1 MPSINLTNFE
11 NVVAHTI
18 SEINSTS
25 GVTNIRNIYANQSDI
40 IDLLNNKADQ
50 VDTYTKAQIDANFYD
65 INQSYNKTEVDVLS
79 NNISSNAYFIMNNT
93 ATIASNLVNVSSNTF
108 LIGNLTITSNTNFNN
123 ISSNTHLINNLNST
137 ITTNFNNIS
146 SNTNLINTNI
156 NNISS
161 NTHLINNLNSTIT
174 SNFNNIS
181 SNSNLITGLNS
192 TVNSHITTILDLQN
206 ENGGS
211 FNESDYY
218 NKITTNNLLSEK
230 LNTSVL
236 NNTLIHNITTTSTFK
251 IANFGNY
258 NNFYEM
264 YNNYFD
270 SYIYGNLS
278 GATMFLNQRGFGD
291 VEINNSSTF
300 QNDKILL
307 NHNTTIL
314 SNLQVSGLFSCSSI
328 LDIAGSDARYILQSD
343 GLSGLIT
350 GNTNTIN
357 SIITSNNS
365 QDTSLGQKLDKI
377 DNNVQSVAGA
387 INFSDNTTLHSNLN
401 MLTTG
406 SIICNKFSTTPSP
419 NLGLQ
424 MTFQMFNREFNI
436 NRDGRM
442 WMSSAGGQWE
452 TQIGDAN
459 VGRVWVKDRFGLG
472 AVGVNGYVLNCA
484 GKSRFTDAVD
494 FIGTDKAVNL
504 NNGSYLN
511 FNNNGSIRRYTPSSI
526 EGLYMSHNDFV
537 SISIGDV
544 SNASN
549 QYMMCDGLVNKT
561 IFSKPI
567 DVLGNIY
574 TNADINCDNV
584 NIATDGKLTIDTN
597 CELYRYVSA
606 FSSFDMRNSDAN
618 SSIRFIC
625 GDPAVQS
632 NIVGAVNIST
642 GWTFNTSTVDVMGNL
657 FADDIYVKSGGA
669 LRSNNIA
676 PNGGTLVTVDTNLAV
691 QNAYLATNTIQ
702 SFDLTTVSFLNNISM
717 TTGTDIKMGTS
728 EISTYHDGTNLST
741 IDVIFRTSNTAFRV
755 SDASSTPSV
764 LLSIDKTFGTTVNTE
779 SFTNNAPSTF
789 NENITVAGTK
799 KMLCNLIE
807 PSTGTNIDLT
817 ATTVTINGT
826 FVDSSD
832 SRLKYDIDNIK
843 SNCMNVIKKFKPKK
857 FKRHDRND
865 NGKTHIGYIADEVL
879 KAIPKEFENIVCKDR
894 EYLGLNYLVL
904 PVLVHKAVLELSD
917 KIDKLEKEIKEF
929 KKEKSK

>member
-25 GVTNIRNIYANQSDI
+25 GITNIRNIYANQSDI

-65 INQSYNKTEVDVLS
+65 INQSYNKTEVNVLS

-192 TVNSHITTILDLQN
+192 TVNSHITAILDLQN

-328 LDIAGSDARYILQSD
+328 LDIAGSDARYVLQSD
-343 GLSGLIT
+343 GLNSLIT

-357 SIITSNNS
+357 SIITNDSA
-365 QDTSLGQKLDKI
+365 QDTVISQKLDKVNTTAQTVNSPLILSLTDNTNPIFRIQDAVSNQRLEFKRGCQLDSYQGLQGATPYRLWLGWNTGDVIIGRPNNASRITINGNIHTSYNFAQMHGTSYFEGAVYMKGNLFTNNDFSTDIKTKI
-377 DNNVQSVAGA
+377 DN
-387 INFSDNTTLHSNLN
+387 INT
-401 MLTTG
+401 
-406 SIICNKFSTTPSP
+406 SIN
-419 NLGLQ
+419 GL
-424 MTFQMFNREFNI
+424 EPYL
-436 NRDGRM
+436 
-442 WMSSAGGQWE
+442 E
-452 TQIGDAN
+452 T
-459 VGRVWVKDRFGLG
+459 
-472 AVGVNGYVLNCA
+472 
-484 GKSRFTDAVD
+484 
-494 FIGTDKAVNL
+494 
-504 NNGSYLN
+504 
-511 FNNNGSIRRYTPSSI
+511 YTPDAI
-526 EGLYMSHNDFV
+526 EGFYIHHPNFV
-537 SISIGDV
+537 ACSIGDIT
-544 SNASN
+544 NASN
-549 QYMMCDGLVNKT
+549 QYFMADGLVGKT

-574 TNADINCDNV
+574 TNADVNCDNV

-606 FSSFDMRNSDAN
+606 FSSFDMRNTDAN

-632 NIVGAVNIST
+632 NIVGAVNITS
-642 GWTFNTSTVDVMGNL
+642 GWTFNTSTADFMGNL
-657 FADDIYVKSGGA
+657 FADDVYVKTNGA
-669 LRSNNIA
+669 LRSNHIA
-676 PNGGTLVTVDTNLAV
+676 PNGGTLITVDTNMAI

-728 EISTYHDGTNLST
+728 EISTYYDGTSLST
-741 IDVIFRTSNTAFRV
+741 IDVIFRTSNTAFRIAD
-755 SDASSTPSV
+755 SSSTPSV
-764 LLSIDKTFGTTVNTE
+764 LLSTDKTFGTTVNTE

>member
-50 VDTYTKAQIDANFYD
+50 VDTYTKEQINANFYD
-65 INQSYNKTEVDVLS
+65 ITQSYNKTEVNVLS
-79 NNISSNAYFIMNNT
+79 NNISSN
-93 ATIASNLVNVSSNTF
+93 SF

-123 ISSNTHLINNLNST
+123 ISSNTNLINNLNST

-146 SNTNLINTNI
+146 SNSNLIYTNF
-156 NNISS
+156 NNISL
-161 NTHLINNLNSTIT
+161 NTHLINNLDSTIT
-174 SNFNNIS
+174 TNFNNIS
-181 SNSNLITGLNS
+181 SSSNLITELNS
-192 TVNSHITTILDLQN
+192 TVNSHISAISDLLN
-206 ENGGS
+206 NGGS

-230 LNTSVL
+230 LNTSIL
-236 NNTLIHNITTTSTFK
+236 NNTLIHNIPATSTFK

-270 SYIYGNLS
+270 SYVYGNLS
-278 GATMFLNQRGFGD
+278 GATMFLNQRGFGH

-307 NHNTTIL
+307 NDNTTIL
-314 SNLQVSGLFSCSSI
+314 SNLQVSSLFSCSSI
-328 LDIAGSDARYILQSD
+328 LDIAGSDARYVLQSD

-357 SIITSNNS
+357 SIITTNNS

-377 DNNVQSVAGA
+377 DTNAQSVAGA

-406 SIICNKFSTTPSP
+406 SIICNKFSTTSSP
-419 NLGLQ
+419 NVGLQ
-424 MTFQMFNREFNI
+424 LTFQMFNREFNI

-484 GKSRFTDAVD
+484 GQARFTDAVQ
-494 FIGTDKAVNL
+494 FIGTDKAISF

-511 FNNNGSIRRYTPSSI
+511 FNNNGSIRRYTPDAI
-526 EGLYMSHNDFV
+526 EGLYMTHDDFV
-537 SISIGDV
+537 AISVGDV
-544 SNASN
+544 TNASN

-561 IFSKPI
+561 IFSKP
-567 DVLGNIY
+567 VNVSGNIY
-574 TNADINCDNV
+574 TNAAVNCDNV
-584 NIATDGKLTIDTN
+584 NIDTDGKLTVDTN

-642 GWTFNTSTVDVMGNL
+642 GWTFDTSTVDVMGNL

-676 PNGGTLVTVDTNLAV
+676 PNGGTLVTVDTNMAI

-779 SFTNNAPSTF
+779 SFTNNATSTF
-789 NENITVAGTK
+789 NEHVTVAGTK
-799 KMLCNLIE
+799 KMLCNTLE

-865 NGKTHIGYIADEVL
+865 GGKTHIGYIADEVL
-879 KAIPKEFENIVCKDR
+879 KAIPKEFENIVCKDK

>member
-1 MPSINLTNFE
+1 M
-11 NVVAHTI
+11 
-18 SEINSTS
+18 
-25 GVTNIRNIYANQSDI
+25 NIFDITANRIRQVKDGAVNDIEDLYASKSDI
-40 IDLLNNKADQ
+40 QTVLDSKADQ
-50 VDTYTKAQIDANFYD
+50 ADTYTKEQINANFYD
-65 INQSYNKTEVDVLS
+65 ITETYDKTEIDVLS
-79 NNISSNAYFIMNNT
+79 NNISSN
-93 ATIASNLVNVSSNTF
+93 SF

-123 ISSNTHLINNLNST
+123 ISLNTSLINILNST
-137 ITTNFNNIS
+137 MSTNFNNIS
-146 SNTNLINTNI
+146 SNTNLINTNFNNI
-156 NNISS
+156 SLNTSLINNLNSPMSTNFNNISS
-161 NTHLINNLNSTIT
+161 NTNLINTNFNNISSNTNLINNLNSTVST
-174 SNFNNIS
+174 NFNNIS
-181 SNSNLITGLNS
+181 SNSHLIS
-192 TVNSHITTILDLQN
+192 QLQT
-206 ENGGS
+206 GS
-211 FNESDYY
+211 FDSNLYY
-218 NKITTNNLLSEK
+218 NKITTNNLLTDK

-236 NNTLIHNITTTSTFK
+236 NNTLIHNITTTSIFK

-258 NNFYEM
+258 NNFFEM

-270 SYIYGNLS
+270 SYVYGNLS

-328 LDIAGSDARYILQSD
+328 LDITGSDSRYVLQSD
-343 GLSGLIT
+343 NLAGLIT

-357 SIITSNNS
+357 SIITNDSA
-365 QDTSLGQKLDKI
+365 QDTVISQKLDK
-377 DNNVQSVAGA
+377 V
-387 INFSDNTTLHSNLN
+387 NTTLQTVNSPLILSLTDNTNPIFRIQDAVSNQGLEFKRGCHLDSYQGLQGATPYRLWLGWN
-401 MLTTG
+401 TG
-406 SIICNKFSTTPSP
+406 DVIIGRPNNASRITINGNVHTSYNFAQMHGTSYFEGAVYMKGNLFTNNDFSTDIKTKID
-419 NLGLQ
+419 
-424 MTFQMFNREFNI
+424 NI
-436 NRDGRM
+436 NTSINGLEPYL
-442 WMSSAGGQWE
+442 E
-452 TQIGDAN
+452 TYIPDA
-459 VGRVWVKDRFGLG
+459 
-472 AVGVNGYVLNCA
+472 
-484 GKSRFTDAVD
+484 
-494 FIGTDKAVNL
+494 
-504 NNGSYLN
+504 
-511 FNNNGSIRRYTPSSI
+511 I
-526 EGLYMSHNDFV
+526 EGFYMHHPNF
-537 SISIGDV
+537 ISLSVGDITI
-544 SNASN
+544 ASN

-574 TNADINCDNV
+574 TNADVNCDNV

-606 FSSFDMRNSDAN
+606 FSSFDMRNTDVN
-618 SSIRFIC
+618 SSIRFVC

-657 FADDIYVKSGGA
+657 FADDVYVKTNGA
-669 LRSNNIA
+669 LRSNHIA

-789 NENITVAGTK
+789 NENVTVAGTK

-865 NGKTHIGYIADEVL
+865 GGKTHIGYIADEVL
-879 KAIPKEFENIVCKDR
+879 KAIPKEFENVVSKDR

-904 PVLVHKAVLELSD
+904 PVLVHKAVLELND
-917 KIDKLEKEIKEF
+917 KVDKLEKEIKEF
-929 KKEKSK
+929 KKEKNK

>member
-18 SEINSTS
+18 SEINDT
-25 GVTNIRNIYANQSDI
+25 GIQDIKTIYASQTDI

-50 VDTYTKAQIDANFYD
+50 VNTYTKAQIDSNFYTK
-65 INQSYNKTEVDVLS
+65 IESYNKTEVNVLS

-161 NTHLINNLNSTIT
+161 NTTLINTNINNTSSNTHLINNLNSTVT
-174 SNFNNIS
+174 TNFNNIS
-181 SNSNLITGLNS
+181 SNSHLIS
-192 TVNSHITTILDLQN
+192 QLQT
-206 ENGGS
+206 GS
-211 FNESDYY
+211 FNEADYY

-236 NNTLIHNITTTSTFK
+236 NNTLIHNITTTATFK
-251 IANFGNY
+251 IAEFGNY
-258 NNFYEM
+258 NNFFEM

-270 SYIYGNLS
+270 SYVYGSLTGS
-278 GATMFLNQRGFGD
+278 TIFLNQRGFGD

-300 QNDKILL
+300 QNDKIIL

-328 LDIAGSDARYILQSD
+328 LDIAGSDARYVLQSD

-357 SIITSNNS
+357 SIITNDSA
-365 QDTSLGQKLDKI
+365 QDTVISQKLDKVNTTAQTVNSPLILSLTDNTNPIFRIQDAVNQRLEFKRGCQLDSYQGLTGATPYRLWLGWNTGDVIIGRPNNASRITINGNVHTSYNFAQAHGTSYFEGAVYMKGNLFTNNDFSTDIKTKI
-377 DNNVQSVAGA
+377 DN
-387 INFSDNTTLHSNLN
+387 INT
-401 MLTTG
+401 
-406 SIICNKFSTTPSP
+406 SIN
-419 NLGLQ
+419 GL
-424 MTFQMFNREFNI
+424 EPYL
-436 NRDGRM
+436 
-442 WMSSAGGQWE
+442 E
-452 TQIGDAN
+452 T
-459 VGRVWVKDRFGLG
+459 
-472 AVGVNGYVLNCA
+472 
-484 GKSRFTDAVD
+484 
-494 FIGTDKAVNL
+494 
-504 NNGSYLN
+504 
-511 FNNNGSIRRYTPSSI
+511 YTPDAI
-526 EGLYMSHNDFV
+526 EGFYMHHPNFV
-537 SISIGDV
+537 AVSVGDIT
-544 SNASN
+544 NASN

-561 IFSKPI
+561 IFSKPV

-574 TNADINCDNV
+574 TNADVNCDNV

-606 FSSFDMRNSDAN
+606 FSSFDMRNTDAN

-642 GWTFNTSTVDVMGNL
+642 GWTFNTSTADVMGNL
-657 FADDIYVKSGGA
+657 FADDIYVKTNGA
-669 LRSNNIA
+669 LRSNHIA

-717 TTGTDIKMGTS
+717 TTGTDLKMGTS
-728 EISTYHDGTNLST
+728 EISTYYDGTSLST

-755 SDASSTPSV
+755 ADSSTTPSV

-789 NENITVAGTK
+789 NENVTVVNTKTLFVNDIQDASGDAIDITAG
-799 KMLCNLIE
+799 
-807 PSTGTNIDLT
+807 
-817 ATTVTINGT
+817 TVTINGSLI
-826 FVDSSD
+826 DNSD
-832 SRLKYDIDNIK
+832 ARLKYDVDLLK
-843 SNCMNVIKKFKPKK
+843 SNCISMIKKFKPKK
-857 FKRHDRND
+857 FKRKDRD
-865 NGKTHIGYIADEVL
+865 DKDAIHIGYIADDLL
-879 KAIPKEFENIVCKDR
+879 KAVPKEISNVVHTER
-894 EYLGLNYLVL
+894 EYLGIEYTKVPILL
-904 PVLVHKAVLELSD
+904 HKALLEVID
-917 KIDKLEKEIKEF
+917 KVEKLEKEIKEL
-929 KKEKSK
+929 KKTI

>member
-50 VDTYTKAQIDANFYD
+50 VDTYTKEQINANFYD
-65 INQSYNKTEVDVLS
+65 ITQSYNKTEVNVLS
-79 NNISSNAYFIMNNT
+79 NNI
-93 ATIASNLVNVSSNTF
+93 SSNTF

-123 ISSNTHLINNLNST
+123 ISSNTNLINNLNATST
-137 ITTNFNNIS
+137 THFNSISSNSNLINTNFNNIS
-146 SNTNLINTNI
+146 L
-156 NNISS
+156 
-161 NTHLINNLNSTIT
+161 NTHLINNLNATSTT
-174 SNFNNIS
+174 HFNNIS

-192 TVNSHITTILDLQN
+192 TVNSHITAILDLQ
-206 ENGGS
+206 NGGS
-211 FNESDYY
+211 FNETDYY
-218 NKITTNNLLSEK
+218 NKTTNNLLSEK

-236 NNTLIHNITTTSTFK
+236 NNTLIHNITTTSIFK

-258 NNFYEM
+258 NNFFEL

-278 GATMFLNQRGFGD
+278 GATMFLNQRSFGN

-328 LDIAGSDARYILQSD
+328 LDVAGSDSRYVLQSD

-377 DNNVQSVAGA
+377 DTNAQSVAGA

-419 NLGLQ
+419 NVGLQ

-484 GKSRFTDAVD
+484 GQARFTDAVQ
-494 FIGTDKAVNL
+494 FMGTDKAISF

-511 FNNNGSIRRYTPSSI
+511 FNNNGSIRRYTPDAI

-537 SISIGDV
+537 ALSVGDV
-544 SNASN
+544 TNASN

-574 TNADINCDNV
+574 TNAAVNCDNV
-584 NIATDGKLTIDTN
+584 NIDTDGKLTIDTN

-642 GWTFNTSTVDVMGNL
+642 GWTFNTDTVDVMGNL
-657 FADDIYVKSGGA
+657 FADDIYVKTNGA
-669 LRSNNIA
+669 LRSNHLA
-676 PNGGTLVTVDTNLAV
+676 PNGGTLITVDTNMAI

-728 EISTYHDGTNLST
+728 EISTYYDGTNLST
-741 IDVIFRTSNTAFRV
+741 IDVKFNTTNTAFRV
-755 SDASSTPSV
+755 IDNATVFST
-764 LLSIDKTFGTTVNTE
+764 LLSIDKTFGTTVNTG

-789 NENITVAGTK
+789 NENVTVAGTK
-799 KMLCNLIE
+799 KMLCNTLE

-904 PVLVHKAVLELSD
+904 PVLVHKAVLELND
-917 KIDKLEKEIKEF
+917 KVDKLEKEIKEF

>member
-1 MPSINLTNFE
+1 MSQKTLL
-11 NVVAHTI
+11 
-18 SEINSTS
+18 
-25 GVTNIRNIYANQSDI
+25 NIFDITANRIRQVKDGAVNDIEDLYASKSDI
-40 IDLLNNKADQ
+40 QTVLDSKADQ
-50 VDTYTKAQIDANFYD
+50 ADTYTKEQINANFYD
-65 INQSYNKTEVDVLS
+65 ITETYDKTEINVLS
-79 NNISSNAYFIMNNT
+79 NNI
-93 ATIASNLVNVSSNTF
+93 SSNTF

-123 ISSNTHLINNLNST
+123 ISSNTNLINNLNST
-137 ITTNFNNIS
+137 VSTNLNNISSNTNLINTNINNISSNTNLINILNSTMTTNFNNIS

-161 NTHLINNLNSTIT
+161 NTNLINNLNSTIT
-174 SNFNNIS
+174 TNFNNIS
-181 SNSNLITGLNS
+181 SNSHLIS
-192 TVNSHITTILDLQN
+192 QLQT
-206 ENGGS
+206 GS
-211 FNESDYY
+211 FDSDLYY

-230 LNTSVL
+230 LDTSIL

-270 SYIYGNLS
+270 TYVYGSLT

-291 VEINNSSTF
+291 VEINNSSIF
-300 QNDKILL
+300 QNDKIIL

-314 SNLQVSGLFSCSSI
+314 SNLSVSGAFSCSSI
-328 LDIAGSDARYILQSD
+328 LDIAGSDARYVLQSD
-343 GLSGLIT
+343 GLNSLIT

-511 FNNNGSIRRYTPSSI
+511 FNNNGSIRRYTPDAI
-526 EGLYMSHNDFV
+526 EGLYMSHDDFV
-537 SISIGDV
+537 AISVGDV

-549 QYMMCDGLVNKT
+549 QFMMCDGLVNKT

-567 DVLGNIY
+567 DILGNIY
-574 TNADINCDNV
+574 TNADVNCDNV

-606 FSSFDMRNSDAN
+606 FSSFDMRNTDVN

-632 NIVGAVNIST
+632 NIVGAVNITS
-642 GWTFNTSTVDVMGNL
+642 GWTFNTSTAYFMGNL
-657 FADDIYVKSGGA
+657 FADDVYVKTNGA
-669 LRSNNIA
+669 LRSNHLA
-676 PNGGTLVTVDTNLAV
+676 PNGGTLITVDTNMAI

-702 SFDLTTVSFLNNISM
+702 SFDLTTVSFLNDISM
-717 TTGTDIKMGTS
+717 TTGTDIKLGTS
-728 EISTYHDGTNLST
+728 EISTYYDGTNLST
-741 IDVIFRTSNTAFRV
+741 FDVIFRTSNTAFRIAD
-755 SDASSTPSV
+755 SSSTPSV

-865 NGKTHIGYIADEVL
+865 GGKTHIGYIADEVL
-879 KAIPKEFENIVCKDR
+879 KAIPKEFENVVSQDR

-904 PVLVHKAVLELSD
+904 PVLVHKAVLELND
-917 KIDKLEKEIKEF
+917 KVDKLEKEIKEL